1 MSRTLTRRLMTTI
14 WPSRLVF
21 FGDRVLPTGDATD
34 SEAMEHLRRILASA
48 SSAAHLQRP
57 KIANVWSDIDSDDKL
72 DEVVA
77 TGLRDIEYTGY
88 GEVVDRRD
96 AEQRVFSV
104 VVVKQ
109 RWKARPVP
117 SAFTRLYM
125 AIRRNVLKPMR
136 RTFQKAARAKSGILC
151 GVL

>member
-1 MSRTLTRRLMTTI
+1 M
-14 WPSRLVF
+14 
-21 FGDRVLPTGDATD
+21 
-34 SEAMEHLRRILASA
+34 
-48 SSAAHLQRP
+48 
-57 KIANVWSDIDSDDKL
+57 WSDIDSDDKL

-117 SAFTRLYM
+117 SAFTRLVCQFPFLRVRSLTHRSELGAPQYM